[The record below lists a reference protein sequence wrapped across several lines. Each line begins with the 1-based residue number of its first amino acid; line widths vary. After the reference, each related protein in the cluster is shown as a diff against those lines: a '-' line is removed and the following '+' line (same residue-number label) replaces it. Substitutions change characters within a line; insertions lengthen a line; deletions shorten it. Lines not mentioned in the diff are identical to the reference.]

1 MTMAS
6 PLAARRIYVAGHR
19 GLVGSA
25 VWRALERAGCQ
36 HLIGASHAELDLTDR
51 DATRAFFELHAP
63 EAVIVCAAT
72 VGGIKANST
81 RPVDFLMN
89 NLDIQ
94 NNVISSA
101 HALDVSKLVF
111 LGSSCI
117 YPRDCPQPMSETAL
131 LSGPLEATN
140 RPYALAKIAGIELCW
155 SYNRQFGRRYVAA
168 MPTNLFGPGDNYDLD
183 GSHVL
188 PALIRRMHEAKLAA
202 APSVKLWG
210 TGTPLREFLYSDDLA
225 HALLYLLTADDE
237 MLAPLFNDASP
248 PLVNVGYGAEISIR
262 ALAERIAVAVGY
274 QGGIDWDATQPDGTP
289 RKLLDSTLIESLGWR
304 PSVALDEGIRLAYD
318 DFLSRS

>member
-6 PLAARRIYVAGHR
+6 SLAAKRIYVAGHR

-51 DATRAFFELHAP
+51 NDTRAFFELHSP

-72 VGGIKANST
+72 VGGIKANAT
-81 RPVDFLMN
+81 RPVDFLVD

-101 HALDVSKLVF
+101 HALDVPKLVF

-117 YPRDCPQPMSETAL
+117 YPRDCPQPMSEAAL
-131 LSGPLEATN
+131 LTGPLEATN

-168 MPTNLFGPGDNYDLD
+168 MPTNLFGPEDNYDLE

-188 PALIRRMHEAKLAA
+188 PALIRRMHEAKLGGL
-202 APSVKLWG
+202 PSVKLWG

-225 HALLYLLTADDE
+225 SALIYLVTADDE
-237 MLAPLFNDASP
+237 VLAPLFNDTSP
-248 PLVNVGYGAEISIR
+248 PLVNVGYGAEITIR
-262 ALAERIAVAVGY
+262 GLAERIASAVGY
-274 QGGIDWDATQPDGTP
+274 QGAIEWDTTQPDGTP
-289 RKLLDSTLIESLGWR
+289 RKLLDSSLIQSLGWR
-304 PSVALDEGIRLAYD
+304 PGVSLDDGIRLAYQ
-318 DFLSRS
+318 DFLSR